1 MESSETCRTEALKSF
16 ALSRSGIQGVK
27 DVRIGRPDTPLESG
41 GTWAVTGFR
50 NEVARLAR
58 FSQCFSI
65 RTTYPDSICYH
76 PGVMFT
82 NAVCFLFLLTSGWE
96 KRTFR
101 ALTFYIRISHSRMG
115 KEDASTSPDRHNQT
129 F

>member
-65 RTTYPDSICYH
+65 RTTYPDRICYH

-82 NAVCFLFLLTSGWE
+82 NAMCFLFLLTSGWE
-96 KRTFR
+96 TTTFL
-101 ALTFYIRISHSRMG
+101 APTFYIWISHSRMG
-115 KEDASTSPDRHNQT
+115 EEDASTSPDRHIRT